1 MTEQLQN
8 YPVVIELPI
17 LWGHMDA
24 FQHINNIMFFR
35 FFESARIAY
44 FERIGFLD
52 TMERT
57 GIGPILASTHCKYI
71 SPLTYP
77 DTIHIGTRIT
87 EHGKDKFT
95 MEYLIVSKAN
105 ERIAATGTAKV
116 VCYDYNRQQKADLP
130 QDIIATINNLEEDI

>member
-24 FQHINNIMFFR
+24 FQHVNNIMFFR

-57 GIGPILASTHCKYI
+57 GIGPILASTRCKYI
-71 SPLTYP
+71 SPSEFLLTFEQITLQNFQSIIP
-77 DTIHIGTRIT
+77 GELSPIGVMSLDLLYLSLF
-87 EHGKDKFT
+87 DKF
-95 MEYLIVSKAN
+95 LL
-105 ERIAATGTAKV
+105 KV
-116 VCYDYNRQQKADLP
+116 PLQTP
-130 QDIIATINNLEEDI
+130 